1 VAIGV
6 VNKEIGRAIGE
17 LGYTKVAEWYDE
29 SSAHN
34 IQPTTDVKVGD
45 EIMIKQKLE
54 SDIPGACVVDLMKE
68 FIEDNLKGH
77 QVSEK
82 IAQQFGI
89 SGVGLRQID
98 YDVKCYGSLWKNA
111 EITLRYKVEALPSV
125 SGIGIAPIFIVAIVL
140 AVLSLI
146 ALGITYYIIKEG
158 GVWIKAAI
166 LSASV
171 ALLLIA
177 AAFAAVAFVSIF
189 KGIESG
195 KSDKI
200 MQRFIQTKMLE
211 GV

>member
-1 VAIGV
+1 MAIGI

-29 SSAHN
+29 RSAHN

-98 YDVKCYGSLWKNA
+98 YDVKCYGSFWKNA
-111 EITLRYKVEALPSV
+111 EITIRYKVEALPSV